1 LKRILMADQNIR
13 FLAGVSKGVLIVST
27 TQGAKNGKF
36 LVPFK
41 SPMGQGYR
49 ITVRPLRVSQVIFM
63 IKTSYKPL
71 VL

>member
-1 LKRILMADQNIR
+1 MTDQNRKI
-13 FLAGVSKGVLIVST
+13 LEGVSKGVLIVST

-41 SPMGQGYR
+41 IPMGQGYR
-49 ITVRPLRVSQVIFM
+49 ITVTPLRVSQVIFM